1 MRWVCTVRGETN
13 SRVAMSL
20 LASPSL
26 TSRTTSR
33 SVGVSEAQPL
43 VGRLRFAATA
53 LCVGD
58 RFVGG
63 QRGALGPRG
72 FKVLLAQRITKRRRS
87 GIQRMAS
94 KILNRTRPPRCR
106 MDVCGAEQPRRF
118 RVTAGADGECGEALE
133 SVRSGAVCPGAGGGR
148 ECVVRVA
155 VGLFGLTL
163 RDPRRRRASSAPA
176 TGESRS
182 LPRPRRR
189 RVAGPRSDP
198 RAPARPGPRRQ
209 SRSPPAWVGD

>member
-1 MRWVCTVRGETN
+1 
-13 SRVAMSL
+13 MSL

-43 VGRLRFAATA
+43 RGAFAFAATA
-53 LCVGD
+53 LGVGD

-72 FKVLLAQRITKRRRS
+72 FKVLLAHRITKRRHREFEKGVEDLEADEAAALPDS
-87 GIQRMAS
+87 
-94 KILNRTRPPRCR
+94 
-106 MDVCGAEQPRRF
+106 VCGAEQPRRF
-118 RVTAGADGECGEALE
+118 TVTAGADGECGEALE
-133 SVRSGAVCPGAGGGR
+133 SLGSGAVCPGAGGGCER
-148 ECVVRVA
+148 VVRVA
-155 VGLFGLTL
+155 VGLLGLTL
-163 RDPRRRRASSAPA
+163 RDRNAARASSAPA

-182 LPRPRRR
+182 SPRRR
-189 RVAGPRSDP
+189 RRPSAGPRSDP

-209 SRSPPAWVGD
+209 SRSPPCLGWRLRWG